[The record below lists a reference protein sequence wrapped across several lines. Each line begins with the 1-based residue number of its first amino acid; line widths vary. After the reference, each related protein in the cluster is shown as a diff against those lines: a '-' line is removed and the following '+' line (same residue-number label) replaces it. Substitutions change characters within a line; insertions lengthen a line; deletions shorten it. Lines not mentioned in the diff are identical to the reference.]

1 LENSPPT
8 EPRTNNPE
16 SREAW
21 IIRGDNFLALKSFAE
36 ALKAF
41 DNAIKND
48 PKDPSVWHKKGICH
62 LFLNSPWDA
71 IGAYDKIIEI
81 NPAFVFDLLYATAF
95 DFQAKKLLGQKKFD
109 AALNAVKTARRIDC
123 NYRESPEFSEA
134 WNNLGIRYVQ
144 GKEYEKALN
153 AVTKAFTLDPDFL
166 LNPVYKEIWD
176 LFKPQ
181 ISMNRHIQDAFES
194 AFKPKPPI
202 LSPVKPLPS
211 KITESPRLKQPA
223 SHPSARKQPQY
234 RYGILI
240 DPNEEDR
247 FAELRKKFKFQINEK
262 IPDVNK
268 ELERSSSGD
277 PEKNKTD
284 LPNNPW
290 KPWTPKDDELLI
302 ELFNKGLSLSEMSNS
317 FQRTKDAIIYHLM
330 QNYLITD
337 PDFFQKSQADPTLRE
352 RTETVTPT
360 ENQSRP
366 ELKIRCILFDL
377 DQTLMDTSHLKGYRD
392 AGRWNQV
399 HAEIPR
405 LKKNPLIDDLLAELK
420 KQGLLLACVTSSP
433 KDYTR
438 KIVGHFNWQFDA
450 IVAYHDTRNHK
461 PGPDPFLKALDLLQ
475 VRPEECIAVGDSAI
489 DLTAAQAAGIP
500 AVNVCWFGVGDEN
513 GNPDPSVQTFNS
525 PPEFRQHCR
534 TDRFYRSTPPEEE
547 TTQFAGTKKCEDLF
561 EDTIGQVFKDPQ
573 LDQSAEQNS
582 IISLGPYYPLIKN
595 HQNNLLHGEFS
606 SKILN
611 LKNIDSANEKL
622 AESGLKYVHKRLD
635 KERIQFYVNEIRKM
649 LSDTY
654 ELTVCVMPKSKQCR
668 EPSGIRC
675 IAEQLVNDK
684 ITNGTFVIRRI
695 VDQEAKH
702 RGGDRSYEHEL
713 ASLEA
718 VNSELIQDCIVLLLD
733 DVTTTGNSLRAGK
746 SLLLSH
752 HARRVIMFALGKTS
766 D

>member
-8 EPRTNNPE
+8 EPWTNNPE
-16 SREAW
+16 SRETW

-41 DNAIKND
+41 NNAIKND
-48 PKDPSVWHKKGICH
+48 PKDPGVWHKKGICH

-81 NPAFVFDLLYATAF
+81 DPAFVFHPLYATAF

-109 AALNAVKTARRIDC
+109 AALDAVKTARRIDC
-123 NYRESPEFSEA
+123 KYRESPEFSEA
-134 WNNLGIRYVQ
+134 WNNIGIRYVQ

-153 AVTKAFTLDPDFL
+153 AVTKAFSLDPDFL

-176 LFKPQ
+176 QFKPQ
-181 ISMNRHIQDAFES
+181 ISMNRDIQDAFES
-194 AFKPKPPI
+194 AFKPKPPV

-211 KITESPRLKQPA
+211 KITESPRLKPA
-223 SHPSARKQPQY
+223 SHPSARQQPQY
-234 RYGILI
+234 RYGIMV
-240 DPNEEDR
+240 DPKEEDH
-247 FAELRKKFKFQINEK
+247 FAEQRKKFKFQIDK
-262 IPDVNK
+262 KTPDVNK
-268 ELERSSSGD
+268 GLERSSFGD

-284 LPNNPW
+284 LPNNPG
-290 KPWTPKDDELLI
+290 KPWTPEDDEHLI
-302 ELFNKGLSLSEMSNS
+302 ELFNEGLSLSDMSNR
-317 FQRTKDAIIYHLM
+317 FQRTKEAIIYHLM
-330 QNYLITD
+330 KNYLITD

-360 ENQSRP
+360 ESQSRP

-377 DQTLMDTSHLKGYRD
+377 DQTLVDTSCLEGYRD
-392 AGRWNQV
+392 AGRWIQV

-513 GNPDPSVQTFNS
+513 GNPYPSVQTFTS

-534 TDRFYRSTPPEEE
+534 TDHFYRSTPPEEE
-547 TTQFAGTKKCEDLF
+547 KTEFAGTKKCEDIF
-561 EDTIGQVFKDPQ
+561 EDTIGRIFKDPQ
-573 LDQSAEQNS
+573 LDQDAVQNK
-582 IISLGPYYPLIKN
+582 IIFLTPYYPKTTPH
-595 HQNNLLHGEFS
+595 HQVNPRHDKPS
-606 SKILN
+606 SKIIN
-611 LKNIDSANEKL
+611 LKSIDSANEKL
-622 AESGLKYVHKRLD
+622 AESGFKYVHTALD
-635 KERIQFYVNEIRKM
+635 HKRIQFFVDEIRRI
-649 LSDTY
+649 LSDTC

-684 ITNGTFVIRRI
+684 VTDGTSVIQRI

-702 RGGDRSYEHEL
+702 RGGDRNYEHEL

-718 VNSELIQDCIVLLLD
+718 VNSELIQDRIVLLLD